1 VDKRVVFLKLL
12 TNVVDNNGKLC
23 VSEVLSVK
31 TMVITVDR
39 NMDNKKSYEQA
50 VGILKNSGVVAFPTE
65 TVYGLGALATDED
78 AVNKIFQAKGRPS
91 DNPLI
96 VHIGTKEEV
105 SKYAVG
111 MTKTAEMLMD
121 AFWPG
126 PLTIVFERIPGII
139 APNVTPGV
147 STVGVRMP
155 DHPVA
160 LELLR
165 KLKGPLAAP
174 SANRSGKPSPTEA
187 KHVAEDLDGLIPLI
201 LDGGQTGIG
210 LESTVIDMTTTPPI
224 ILRPGGVTRE
234 MIEDVIGPVDV
245 SANEATEEAP
255 RSPGMKYAHYAPE
268 APLFIIQ
275 SNAES
280 ITNAVAQLQAKN
292 KKVAVVGP
300 DNFNVPS
307 ADWYFAIGASGDNE
321 QMSASLYKALRDC
334 DLTDADVILATETD
348 LSGVGTAFMNRLL
361 KASDGKRFII

>member
-1 VDKRVVFLKLL
+1 M
-12 TNVVDNNGKLC
+12 
-23 VSEVLSVK
+23 K
-31 TMVITVDR
+31 TTVITVDR
-39 NMDNKKSYEQA
+39 NMDNKNSYEQA
-50 VGILKNSGVVAFPTE
+50 VGILENSGVVAFPTE
-65 TVYGLGALATDED
+65 TVYGLGALATDEN

-105 SKYAVG
+105 SKYAEG
-111 MTKTAEMLMD
+111 MTTAAEMLMD

-126 PLTIVFERIPGII
+126 PLTIVFERIPGVI

-234 MIEDVIGPVDV
+234 MIEEVIGPVAV

-268 APLFIIQ
+268 APLFIIE
-275 SNAES
+275 SNAER
-280 ITNAVAQLQAKN
+280 IKNAVAQIQADN

-300 DNFNVPS
+300 DNFKVPN
-307 ADWYFAIGASGDNE
+307 ADWYFAIGSSGDNE
-321 QMSASLYKALRDC
+321 KMSASLYKALRDC

-361 KASDGKRFII
+361 KASNGKRYNS

>member
-1 VDKRVVFLKLL
+1 M
-12 TNVVDNNGKLC
+12 
-23 VSEVLSVK
+23 K
-31 TMVITVDR
+31 TTLITVDK

-65 TVYGLGALATDED
+65 TVYGLGALATDEQ

-96 VHIGTKEEV
+96 VHIGNKDEV
-105 SKYAVG
+105 SKYAADI
-111 MTKTAEMLMD
+111 TKKAEMLMD

-126 PLTIVFERIPGII
+126 PLTLVFERIQGII

-147 STVGVRMP
+147 STVGIRMP

-187 KHVAEDLDGLIPLI
+187 KHVAEDLDGMIPLI

-224 ILRPGGVTRE
+224 ILRPGGATRE
-234 MIEDVIGPVDV
+234 MIEKVIGLVDV
-245 SANEATEEAP
+245 TTGEMAEEAPSSPRSP

-268 APLFIIQ
+268 APLFIIEA
-275 SNAES
+275 NVEK
-280 ITNAVAQLQAKN
+280 IEMAVAKLQAEH

-300 DNFNVPS
+300 DNFKVPS
-307 ADWYFAIGASGDNE
+307 ADWYFAIGLSGNNE
-321 QMSASLYKALRDC
+321 EMSANLYKALRAC
-334 DLTDADVILATETD
+334 DFTDADVILATETN
-348 LSGVGTAFMNRLL
+348 LSGVGVAFMNRLL
-361 KASDGKRFII
+361 KASDGKRFTR